1 MGGNTSL
8 PKFEHGSVLIT
19 LQNNHFMAGQ
29 TISGQV
35 SYLCDKP
42 YPAEKLQ
49 LELTGYERLMWEGS
63 DDKSRSAKHSDMI
76 YVKTNTL
83 RIT

>member
-1 MGGNTSL
+1 MSENTSI
-8 PKFEHGSVLIT
+8 PKLKHGSVLIT
-19 LQNNHFMAGQ
+19 LQINHFITKQ
-29 TISGQV
+29 SISSQV
-35 SYLCDKP
+35 FNLCDKP